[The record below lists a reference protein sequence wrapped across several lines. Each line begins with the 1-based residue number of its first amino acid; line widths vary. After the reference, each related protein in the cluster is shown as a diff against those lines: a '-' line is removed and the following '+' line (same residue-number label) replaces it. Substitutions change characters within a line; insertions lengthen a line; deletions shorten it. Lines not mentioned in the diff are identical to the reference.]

1 MRLMKLVLAFAALAA
16 ALPSENVKE
25 NGFEVKLREP
35 EPGPKPEPHKD
46 DVPILDARID
56 AHEKEGRTVNLS
68 PRNNREGLLPRQCNS
83 HSTCPC
89 DSRARGL
96 WCGYCTSPLD
106 AIYECRSG
114 DCLNWVY
121 QCGAGGACCTYGY
134 RISCANRQ
142 GPCGS

>member
-68 PRNNREGLLPRQCNS
+68 PRNNREGKSPITTN
-83 HSTCPC
+83 TNTMVPCPTP
-89 DSRARGL
+89 A
-96 WCGYCTSPLD
+96 
-106 AIYECRSG
+106 
-114 DCLNWVY
+114 
-121 QCGAGGACCTYGY
+121 
-134 RISCANRQ
+134 
-142 GPCGS
+142 